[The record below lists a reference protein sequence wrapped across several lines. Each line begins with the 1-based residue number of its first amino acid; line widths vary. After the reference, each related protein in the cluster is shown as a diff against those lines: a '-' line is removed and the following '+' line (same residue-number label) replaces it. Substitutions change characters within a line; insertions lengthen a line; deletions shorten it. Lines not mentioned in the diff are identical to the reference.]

1 MAAVGLLSARVAMIP
16 ATMSSATS
24 VTAPTAMSHFGM
36 AAMVLAHASGVYRG
50 STVATRSGRYV
61 RAVSTTEPAP
71 LTPAER
77 RHLRGQLLWVSVIVL
92 AIVALQLPLPDVVT
106 IGPTWLV
113 PFIEIAGIPI
123 VGLLYLVAGEHR
135 RLVTGTM
142 TAFIILLVLASVMN
156 AVLLLINLVN
166 GFTESGAALLFAG
179 FAVLIVN
186 VLSFALVYWWIDAG
200 GPVARLSGHT
210 KEQDFLFPQQ
220 GMDGQGNWRPALLD
234 YLFTAYTNII
244 AFSPTDTMPLSH
256 RVKVLFVI
264 QSSTAVVTIVVT
276 LSRAINLIPGGT
288 PAS

>member
-1 MAAVGLLSARVAMIP
+1 MSMP
-16 ATMSSATS
+16 AGTS
-24 VTAPTAMSHFGM
+24 G
-36 AAMVLAHASGVYRG
+36 
-50 STVATRSGRYV
+50 
-61 RAVSTTEPAP
+61 
-71 LTPAER
+71 LTPEQR
-77 RHLRGQLLWVSVIVL
+77 RSFRASLIWVALIVV

-113 PFIEIAGIPI
+113 PFIELAGIPI
-123 VGLLYLVAGEHR
+123 VMGLYLIAGDGKR
-135 RLVTGTM
+135 IVTGTM
-142 TAFIILLVLASVMN
+142 TAFLVFLVLASVMN

-166 GFTESGAALLFAG
+166 GYTESGAALLFAG

-186 VLSFALVYWWIDAG
+186 VLSFGIVYWWIDAG
-200 GPVARLSGHT
+200 GPVARMEGLPLP
-210 KEQDFLFPQQ
+210 KDFLFPQQ
-220 GMDGQGNWRPALLD
+220 GADGMEKWQPALLD

-256 RVKVLFVI
+256 RVKGLFIV

>member
-1 MAAVGLLSARVAMIP
+1 MPMPPG
-16 ATMSSATS
+16 TS
-24 VTAPTAMSHFGM
+24 G
-36 AAMVLAHASGVYRG
+36 
-50 STVATRSGRYV
+50 
-61 RAVSTTEPAP
+61 
-71 LTPAER
+71 LTPDQR
-77 RHLRGQLLWVSVIVL
+77 RSFRASLIWVALIVV

-113 PFIEIAGIPI
+113 PFIELAGIPI
-123 VGLLYLVAGEHR
+123 VAGLYLIAGDGK

-142 TAFIILLVLASVMN
+142 TAFLVFLVLASVMN

-166 GFTESGAALLFAG
+166 GFTESGAALLLAG
-179 FAVLIVN
+179 FAVLVVN
-186 VLSFALVYWWIDAG
+186 VLSFGIVYWWIDAG
-200 GPVARLSGHT
+200 GPVARMMGQPAP
-210 KEQDFLFPQQ
+210 KDFLFPQQ
-220 GMDGQGNWRPALLD
+220 GMDGMEKWQPALLD

-288 PAS
+288 PSA

>member
-1 MAAVGLLSARVAMIP
+1 MSEPVATPP
-16 ATMSSATS
+16 AT
-24 VTAPTAMSHFGM
+24 
-36 AAMVLAHASGVYRG
+36 
-50 STVATRSGRYV
+50 
-61 RAVSTTEPAP
+61 
-71 LTPAER
+71 LTPSER
-77 RHLRGQLLWVSVIVL
+77 RSLQTSLAWVALIVV

-113 PFIEIAGIPI
+113 PFIEIIGIPI
-123 VGLLYLVAGEHR
+123 VAGLYFVAGER
-135 RLVTGTM
+135 KRIVTVTM
-142 TAFIILLVLASVMN
+142 TGFIIFLVLASVMN
-156 AVLLLINLVN
+156 AILLLINLVN

-186 VLSFALVYWWIDAG
+186 VLSFGIVYWWLDSG
-200 GPVARLSGHT
+200 GPVARLEGRAASP
-210 KEQDFLFPQQ
+210 DFLFPQQ
-220 GMDGQGNWRPALLD
+220 GMETMQDWKPALLD

-256 RVKVLFVI
+256 RVKVLFIV

>member
-1 MAAVGLLSARVAMIP
+1 MSTP
-16 ATMSSATS
+16 A
-24 VTAPTAMSHFGM
+24 
-36 AAMVLAHASGVYRG
+36 
-50 STVATRSGRYV
+50 
-61 RAVSTTEPAP
+61 PAP
-71 LTPAER
+71 LTAQQR
-77 RHLRGQLLWVSVIVL
+77 ASLRGQLIWVALIVV

-123 VGLLYLVAGEHR
+123 VGGLYLVAGRHV

-142 TAFIILLVLASVMN
+142 TAFITLLVLASVMN

-200 GPVARLSGHT
+200 GPVARMTHAG
-210 KEQDFLFPQQ
+210 KDQDFLVPQQ
-220 GMDGQGNWRPALLD
+220 GMDGMEKWHPALLD

-276 LSRAINLIPGGT
+276 LSRAINLIPGGA